1 MSTAIFEAF
10 DNRGLMVTQFLYGAK
25 LQQPPQGQSQ
35 NGQPGQF
42 PPRQQQLVNF
52 DFALQNLGGNN
63 PAMEGMNPRVMAQ
76 NAGMDMFQGNM
87 NMGDGGMMHDRAQ
100 RNPSII
106 SFGGRNMSFASRRSY
121 GRAMSGLSALSIDWE
136 NMEDFDVNV
145 DHSAHINNAT
155 MNPPDDIIIDPRP
168 LGGGTNDP
176 RPLGGGTTRRSSM
189 RQSFMMGN
197 SANTNGNNGTN
208 DSQVSFNT

>member
-10 DNRGLMVTQFLYGAK
+10 DNRGIMVTQCLYGAK

-52 DFALQNLGGNN
+52 DNFALQNLGGNN
-63 PAMEGMNPRVMAQ
+63 PAMEGMNPRVMGQ

-87 NMGDGGMMHDRAQ
+87 NMGDAGMVHDRAQ

-106 SFGGRNMSFASRRSY
+106 SFGGRNTSFASRRSY

-145 DHSAHINNAT
+145 DHSAHINNN
-155 MNPPDDIIIDPRP
+155 MNPPDDIII
-168 LGGGTNDP
+168 DP

-189 RQSFMMGN
+189 RQSFMLAN
-197 SANTNGNNGTN
+197 SANNNNSNSSNNNGNN
-208 DSQVSFNT
+208 DAQVSFNT